1 MITPVVHSED
11 TTGCELDSFADPK
24 KIFQDN
30 PIIQYFL
37 SKHPGT
43 ISNGIGIEHG
53 SLGYASFVYEVDSSH
68 AELTVYFDECYVPLQ
83 YSFYH
88 DANEEW
94 SILTDAKLNE
104 GVTVEQYAENKIIEI
119 LKDEFLS
126 STHQKW
132 LNLRGE
138 TVYILSVSVDTL
150 IERGYLAEEI
160 NLFDFDKLK
169 IP

>member
-1 MITPVVHSED
+1 MAHSED

-24 KIFQDN
+24 KIFQDH
-30 PIIQYFL
+30 PTIQYFL
-37 SKHPGT
+37 SKHPDA

-53 SLGYASFVYEVDSSH
+53 SLGYASFVYEADSSH

-104 GVTVEQYAENKIIEI
+104 GATVEQYTENKIIEI

-132 LNLRGE
+132 LNLRGQI
-138 TVYILSVSVDTL
+138 VYILPVSVDTL
-150 IERGYLAEEI
+150 IERSYLTEKIEF
-160 NLFDFDKLK
+160 FDFDQLR